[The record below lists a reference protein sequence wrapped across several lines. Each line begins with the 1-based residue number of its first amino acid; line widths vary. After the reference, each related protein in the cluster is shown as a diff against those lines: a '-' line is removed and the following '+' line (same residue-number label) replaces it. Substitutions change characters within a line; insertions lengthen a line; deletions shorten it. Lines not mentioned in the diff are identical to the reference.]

1 MYSCAA
7 RNEAIGFV
15 NFAVCLTGG
24 TRQTLVFAVCLTSA
38 HGKDDVVQHPLGS
51 GTRGYIFAVC
61 CPEAHGKDR
70 CSPCAASWHTANLD
84 GVVRQPTTVSGS
96 ARGTSFAVCR
106 RVGTWRSLGSPCVLS
121 AAHSEVGFRR
131 AFLFRRVVLVLR
143 TANLIFTVCLRNC
156 TRRIF
161 WQTVNSWF
169 LVVFLVQQ
177 TNATKAESAVFCSFT
192 VYIHQ
197 DARFSRS
204 ATSFCIGF
212 NFEARYIHTPSYKV
226 GACLT

>member
-1 MYSCAA
+1 M
-7 RNEAIGFV
+7 
-15 NFAVCLTGG
+15 AV
-24 TRQTLVFAVCLTSA
+24 S
-38 HGKDDVVQHPLGS
+38 
-51 GTRGYIFAVC
+51 
-61 CPEAHGKDR
+61 
-70 CSPCAASWHTANLD
+70 SPCAALRHMAKTDVLRVLCLGTRRILTA
-84 GVVRQPTTVSGS
+84 SYGS
-96 ARGTSFAVCR
+96 QRPLAAAHVEPA
-106 RVGTWRSLGSPCVLS
+106 SPCVLY
-121 AAHSEVGFRR
+121 AAHGEVVFRR
-131 AFLFRRVVLVLR
+131 VFLFRRVVLVLR

-204 ATSFCIGF
+204 ATPFCIGF